1 MRITPFP
8 LAALPLTLS
17 ALLLTGCLGGG
28 GGGSSSGGD
37 SDDDIAPPEMTR
49 EHDERRFVPLD
60 TPVAARPGSSTY
72 VGTYD
77 GIQGEAVYVVEVPD
91 DWDGDG
97 LIMYTH
103 GYRGT
108 GANLPSSVPQDPWR
122 DAVLAAGYAWASSSY
137 SANYY
142 DVRAG
147 IEDTNKLAL
156 NFIDYLEADHG
167 VRLLEPNQY
176 LISGESLG
184 GHVAAAAVDRENME
198 RTLSKV
204 PYAGAMPMCQAEQNQ
219 FQWLGDYPRVM
230 MELSGHGDAD
240 YSDFQALLP
249 QMLGTL
255 FNFNGT
261 SPDWSS
267 PRGVN
272 GQRLVDIARNLT
284 GGDRPI
290 FDEGFTVD
298 LWQGAVLGT
307 GGSEGDIEG
316 ILARNG
322 YGNEHQVYRWTS
334 GQEPTA
340 DEQAFNDQIARVS
353 ADEDANLM
361 REDGVRWIP
370 LVQGDFD
377 VPVLTLHTLG
387 DFYVPF
393 RHQQLYREGAEEHGN
408 EDLLVQRAIRATGH
422 CEFSSQEI
430 TRAMN
435 DWLDWVNDGDKPA
448 GDDVLEPAVV
458 ADADY
463 GCAFTNPQRPGLPAC
478 SAN

>member
-1 MRITPFP
+1 MRTTPFS
-8 LAALPLTLS
+8 LAVLPLTLS
-17 ALLLTGCLGGG
+17 ALLLSGCLGGG
-28 GGGSSSGGD
+28 GGGSNNSGG
-37 SDDDIAPPEMTR
+37 SDDDVAPPDMTR
-49 EHDERRFVPLD
+49 EQDERVFAPMVVSV
-60 TPVAARPGSSTY
+60 TARAGSSAY

-77 GIQGEAVYVVEVPD
+77 GLQGEAVYAIEVPD
-91 DWDGDG
+91 AWDGDG

-108 GANLPSSVPQDPWR
+108 GAGLPTSIPRDAWR

-156 NFIDYLEADHG
+156 NIVDYLEADHG
-167 VRLLEPNQY
+167 VRLAEPGQY

-198 RTLSKV
+198 RTLNKV

-230 MELSGHGDAD
+230 MELSGYGDAD
-240 YSDFQALLP
+240 YSDFQDLLP

-261 SPDWSS
+261 SPDWLS
-267 PRGVN
+267 PRGVA
-272 GQRLVDIARNLT
+272 GERLIAVARNLT
-284 GGDRPI
+284 GGERPI
-290 FDEGFTVD
+290 FEEGFAVD
-298 LWQGAVLGT
+298 MWQGAVLGT

-322 YGNEHQVYRWTS
+322 YGNEDQVYRWTS
-334 GQEPTA
+334 DSEPTG
-340 DEQAFNDQIARVS
+340 DELTFNENIPRVS

-370 LVQGDFD
+370 LIQGDFD

-393 RHQQLYREGAEEHGN
+393 RHQQLYREGAEENGN

-422 CEFSSQEI
+422 CEFSNQEI

-435 DWLDWVNDGDKPA
+435 DWLDWVNDDDKPA
-448 GDDVLEPAVV
+448 GDEVLDPAAV

-463 GCAFTNPQRPGLPAC
+463 GCTFTSPQRPGLPAC
-478 SAN
+478 GAN